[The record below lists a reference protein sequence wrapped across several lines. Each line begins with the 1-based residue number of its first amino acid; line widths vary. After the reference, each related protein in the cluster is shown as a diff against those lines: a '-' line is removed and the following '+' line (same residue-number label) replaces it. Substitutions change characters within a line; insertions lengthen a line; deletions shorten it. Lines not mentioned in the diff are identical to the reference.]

1 MEIERS
7 NRAYIIDFAASN
19 AWPAIDSAGGTG
31 GHAMTR
37 AMTATVSLTLLTA
50 AAAIAHPHF
59 NKTVTAKLP
68 SGVDATI
75 TYNTTPANE
84 IRATEAAVGTFV
96 TPRRPTLKLSG
107 DIKAGAVTVPA
118 GEYTIGVIKNSEKD
132 WTMALYP
139 AVRPRGGE
147 AVDVAKAIKLESM
160 FTTAQGT
167 AEHMLIDISPG
178 DGKLENRA
186 VLTLHF

>member
-1 MEIERS
+1 
-7 NRAYIIDFAASN
+7 
-19 AWPAIDSAGGTG
+19 
-31 GHAMTR
+31 MTK
-37 AMTATVSLTLLTA
+37 AMTASVTLTLLTA
-50 AAAIAHPHF
+50 AAAMAHPHF

-84 IRATEAAVGTFV
+84 IRATEAVVGTFV

-107 DIKAGAVTVPA
+107 EIKAGAVTVPA
-118 GEYTIGVIKNSEKD
+118 GEYTIGVIKNAEND

-139 AVRPRGGE
+139 GVIPRGGE
-147 AVDVAKAIKLESM
+147 AVDAAKAIKLESA
-160 FTTAQGT
+160 FSSTQGT

-178 DGKLENRA
+178 AGKFAGRA
-186 VLTLHF
+186 VLTLH

>member
-1 MEIERS
+1 
-7 NRAYIIDFAASN
+7 
-19 AWPAIDSAGGTG
+19 
-31 GHAMTR
+31 MTR
-37 AMTATVSLTLLTA
+37 AMTATVTVTLLTA

-107 DIKAGAVTVPA
+107 EIKAGAVTVPA
-118 GEYTIGVIKNSEKD
+118 GEYTIGVIKNSETD

-139 AVRPRGGE
+139 GVISRGGE
-147 AVDVAKAIKLESM
+147 AVDVAKTIKLESA
-160 FTTAQGT
+160 FSSAQGT

-178 DGKLENRA
+178 VGKFEGRA
-186 VLTLHF
+186 VLTLHFGHLFLAGALS

>member
-1 MEIERS
+1 MKRVLT
-7 NRAYIIDFAASN
+7 ASV
-19 AWPAIDSAGGTG
+19 SA
-31 GHAMTR
+31 M
-37 AMTATVSLTLLTA
+37 LLTA
-50 AAAIAHPHF
+50 AVAMAHPHF

-84 IRATEAAVGTFV
+84 IHAAKAAVGTFV
-96 TPRRPTLKLSG
+96 TPRRPILKLSG
-107 DIKAGAVTVPA
+107 EIKAGAVTVPA
-118 GEYTIGVIKNSEKD
+118 GEYTIGVIKNSETD

-139 AVRPRGGE
+139 GVIPRGGE

-160 FTTAQGT
+160 FSTAQGT

-186 VLTLHF
+186 VLTLHFGHLFLAGALSGPITN